1 MGVMGSLGE
10 TVGILVGTPYKLFS
24 TPVCSPPS
32 PPLPSLLSLP
42 PSHPSF
48 LPPLSLLSL
57 LSLLFLLPFPPTSL
71 SPLSLLSLLSFPGCR
86 QRSATL
92 FSSSQD
98 YPFSLGQHQHLV
110 QYLTAVS
117 PLSTMQMVSIHTVGG
132 QSIGGG
138 EGQSSWV
145 HSQTLRLGEYTL
157 AEHL

>member
-1 MGVMGSLGE
+1 MVHFMLVRLTSCFPPQFALLPLLPSL
-10 TVGILVGTPYKLFS
+10 LPPFL
-24 TPVCSPPS
+24 PPS
-32 PPLPSLLSLP
+32 SLPPLSPLPPLPPPLPSYLP
-42 PSHPSF
+42 PS
-48 LPPLSLLSL
+48 
-57 LSLLFLLPFPPTSL
+57 SL
-71 SPLSLLSLLSFPGCR
+71 SSPSLLSFPGCR

-145 HSQTLRLGEYTL
+145 HSQTLSLGEYT
-157 AEHL
+157 

>member
-1 MGVMGSLGE
+1 MTAWYVSASGCLTIVPMCSTGALLWLSWTESPPLQRRGKLVQHLLHLWYNSGVNYVGVMGSLGE

-71 SPLSLLSLLSFPGCR
+71 PPLPPLPPPLPSYLPLSSLSPLPPLLPWL
-86 QRSATL
+86 
-92 FSSSQD
+92 
-98 YPFSLGQHQHLV
+98 
-110 QYLTAVS
+110 
-117 PLSTMQMVSIHTVGG
+117 
-132 QSIGGG
+132 
-138 EGQSSWV
+138 
-145 HSQTLRLGEYTL
+145 
-157 AEHL
+157 